1 MCCRHISRRDG
12 EGAFASGLDL
22 EVERDMASQPRRE
35 GGASGEERGNKGTS
49 DKTGRDETKRKG
61 KETEKGG
68 AGVKGRLRC

>member
-1 MCCRHISRRDG
+1 MTCVATGKAPSRQASSETWLASR
-12 EGAFASGLDL
+12 EG
-22 EVERDMASQPRRE
+22 E